1 MVGRL
6 KKDIFLFALAC
17 MFIVPFCSYADKLT
31 VNQFLDVLSHK
42 AQKRD
47 KFSCNIIQKKKIE
60 LFDDPLIFKGKIF
73 VDRDLGVRLDFFE
86 PVVSSIIIT
95 EENMTRCYGDGKEDV
110 ISSSDSNVLKQIIQ
124 QIHAWYMLDL
134 DSVSSN
140 YTISLLEDNTS
151 LKVLPKDS
159 SVKKVIKSI
168 LIQFDKNEEFPKSI
182 KISETN
188 GDITEIYLSQC
199 VTETHLD
206 PTLFTKCFLQK
217 K

>member
-6 KKDIFLFALAC
+6 KKDIFLFALA
-17 MFIVPFCSYADKLT
+17 FIFLVPFCSDADKLT
-31 VNQFLDVLSHK
+31 VEQFLSGLSHK

-110 ISSSDSNVLKQIIQ
+110 ISSSDSKVLKQIIQ

-159 SVKKVIKSI
+159 SVKKVIKAI
-168 LIQFDKNEEFPKSI
+168 LIKFDKNEEFPKSI

-199 VTETHLD
+199 VTQTDLD